1 MFTDLISRLIGT
13 EDTAQGTVF
22 HATWRDPKNSIAP
35 SMVNSVVPVAI
46 KETKNA
52 VTPKREGRIN
62 SARVR
67 RQRERVGINFATAKV
82 EEMEKT
88 DYLAVYNSWLKDY
101 LLQGNRITHF
111 YDYPCPSIEVVTDPR
126 NQRPLST
133 YGMCGANSR
142 NYILSR
148 DLTASHYVNDF
159 TGNRCHNNMYG
170 WTNGGK
176 TAVAY
181 DGHWVPAY
189 TNTID
194 KEMMHDESVPESVRL
209 HIRHGVAEEAK
220 QARAWSLDFH
230 PIMGEYAKSEES
242 THAPKRGYY
251 RNSRDNEAERV
262 GRAINWYANSKDNSA
277 APTLNY
283 SMFPMYVDFNN
294 GDGWSFK
301 RFLSEESDF
310 YYLKDTN
317 PAACLA
323 DLVDCQ
329 SPVTVTFINKESAVV
344 TKAGESDDVPL
355 PLICL
360 TAEMPLN
367 QDLAGYSYTIDSVIL
382 GKEGESAAIT
392 FK

>member
-1 MFTDLISRLIGT
+1 MFIDLISRFVGT
-13 EDTAQGTVF
+13 QNTAQNTVF
-22 HATWRDPKNSIAP
+22 HATWRDPNNSIPLKADTAQAVP
-35 SMVNSVVPVAI
+35 SKSEADSPLQP
-46 KETKNA
+46 ES
-52 VTPKREGRIN
+52 RIN
-62 SARVR
+62 PAWVR
-67 RQRERVGINFATAKV
+67 LQRERIKPNFATVKA
-82 EEMEKT
+82 EEAEKT

-148 DLTASHYVNDF
+148 EFTANHYVSDF
-159 TGNRCHNNMYG
+159 TGDRCHNNMYG

-277 APTLNY
+277 APTLSQPTMPSEVIVKDDLPATDTEARVERRY
-283 SMFPMYVDFNN
+283 EYLLDPAGIAAGHKECIFP
-294 GDGWSFK
+294 G
-301 RFLSEESDF
+301 
-310 YYLKDTN
+310 
-317 PAACLA
+317 
-323 DLVDCQ
+323 
-329 SPVTVTFINKESAVV
+329 SAVDITLYNLCGRNDTV
-344 TKAGESDDVPL
+344 KFVRSETVIHIPQGSGEKML
-355 PLICL
+355 PVV
-360 TAEMPLN
+360 AE
-367 QDLAGYSYTIDSVIL
+367 
-382 GKEGESAAIT
+382 
-392 FK
+392 

>member
-1 MFTDLISRLIGT
+1 MFTDLISRFI
-13 EDTAQGTVF
+13 DTQDAAQGTVF

-35 SMVNSVVPVAI
+35 SMVDSVVPVAI
-46 KETKNA
+46 KETKDTVA
-52 VTPKREGRIN
+52 PKREGRIN
-62 SARVR
+62 PARVR
-67 RQRERVGINFATAKV
+67 LQRERAGINFATVKV
-82 EEMEKT
+82 EEVEKT

-126 NQRPLST
+126 NQRPLPT

-148 DLTASHYVNDF
+148 ELPANRYVSDF
-159 TGNRCHNNMYG
+159 TGDRCHNNMYG

-277 APTLNY
+277 APTLTQPTMT
-283 SMFPMYVDFNN
+283 MFVDFNK
-294 GDGWSFK
+294 GDNWAFET
-301 RFLSEESDF
+301 FLYDDSKFSHFEGVDPAE
-310 YYLKDTN
+310 YLSHMRNATAMFITDKVAVITG
-317 PAACLA
+317 A
-323 DLVDCQ
+323 DVGDR
-329 SPVTVTFINKESAVV
+329 T
-344 TKAGESDDVPL
+344 
-355 PLICL
+355 PLIIL
-360 TAEMPLN
+360 TATKPAGQNLT
-367 QDLAGYSYTIDSVIL
+367 GYSYSIASVEP
-382 GKEGESAAIT
+382 GDAWEPAKVT
-392 FK
+392 FLTK

>member
-1 MFTDLISRLIGT
+1 MFANLISRLI
-13 EDTAQGTVF
+13 DTQDAAQGTVF

-35 SMVNSVVPVAI
+35 SMVDSVVPVAI

-52 VTPKREGRIN
+52 VAPKREGRIN
-62 SARVR
+62 PARVR
-67 RQRERVGINFATAKV
+67 RQRERVGINFATVKV
-82 EEMEKT
+82 EEVEKT

-126 NQRPLST
+126 NQRPSST

-148 DLTASHYVNDF
+148 DFTASHYVNDF
-159 TGNRCHNNMYG
+159 TGDRCHNNMYG

-220 QARAWSLDFH
+220 QARAWNLDFY

-242 THAPKRGYY
+242 AHAPKRGYY

-262 GRAINWYANSKDNSA
+262 GRAINWYANSKDNSD
-277 APTLNY
+277 APTL
-283 SMFPMYVDFNN
+283 SQPTMTMFVDFNK
-294 GDGWSFK
+294 GDNWAFET
-301 RFLSEESDF
+301 FLYDDSKFSHFEGVDPAE
-310 YYLKDTN
+310 YLSHMRNATAMFITDKVAVITG
-317 PAACLA
+317 A
-323 DLVDCQ
+323 DVGDR
-329 SPVTVTFINKESAVV
+329 T
-344 TKAGESDDVPL
+344 
-355 PLICL
+355 PLIIL
-360 TAEMPLN
+360 TATKPAGQNLT
-367 QDLAGYSYTIDSVIL
+367 GYSYTIASVEP
-382 GKEGESAAIT
+382 GDAWEPAKVT
-392 FK
+392 FLTK

>member
-35 SMVNSVVPVAI
+35 SMVDSVVPVAI

-52 VTPKREGRIN
+52 VAPKREGRIN
-62 SARVR
+62 PARVR
-67 RQRERVGINFATAKV
+67 LQRERGGINFATVKV
-82 EEMEKT
+82 EEVEKT

-111 YDYPCPSIEVVTDPR
+111 YDYPCPRIEVVTDPR
-126 NQRPLST
+126 NQRPSST
-133 YGMCGANSR
+133 YGMCGASSR

-148 DLTASHYVNDF
+148 ELPANHYVNDF
-159 TGNRCHNNMYG
+159 TGDRCHNNMYG

-230 PIMGEYAKSEES
+230 PIMCEYAKSEKS
-242 THAPKRGYY
+242 PHASKRRDY

-262 GRAINWYANSKDNSA
+262 GRAINWYANSKDNSD
-277 APTLNY
+277 APTLSQPTM
-283 SMFPMYVDFNN
+283 SMFVDFNK
-294 GDGWSFK
+294 GDSWAFDSFLYTESEFY
-301 RFLSEESDF
+301 RFRE
-310 YYLKDTN
+310 KN
-317 PAACLA
+317 PAEYLSTLGTVTATFLTNNTA
-323 DLVDCQ
+323 VVTGAGYDSRVPMPFIILTATTPTGQNLTGNSYTITSVE
-329 SPVTVTFINKESAVV
+329 PGGEWEPATVTF
-344 TKAGESDDVPL
+344 KA
-355 PLICL
+355 
-360 TAEMPLN
+360 
-367 QDLAGYSYTIDSVIL
+367 
-382 GKEGESAAIT
+382 
-392 FK
+392 

>member
-13 EDTAQGTVF
+13 EDTAQETAF
-22 HATWRDPKNSIAP
+22 HATWRNHNLTNTGTPQAVATTTKS
-35 SMVNSVVPVAI
+35 SVTSEVKQLHDRKKQTVP
-46 KETKNA
+46 TRDTRN
-52 VTPKREGRIN
+52 
-62 SARVR
+62 
-67 RQRERVGINFATAKV
+67 ERKSTDS
-82 EEMEKT
+82 

-111 YDYPCPSIEVVTDPR
+111 YDYPCPRIEVVTDPR
-126 NQRPLST
+126 NQRPSST

-148 DLTASHYVNDF
+148 DFTANHYVNDF
-159 TGNRCHNNMYG
+159 TGDRCHNNMYG

-242 THAPKRGYY
+242 ALASKRGYY

-262 GRAINWYANSKDNSA
+262 GRAINWYANSKDNSD
-277 APTLNY
+277 APTL
-283 SMFPMYVDFNN
+283 SQPTMTMFVDFNK
-294 GDGWSFK
+294 GDNWAFET
-301 RFLSEESDF
+301 FLYDDSKFSHFEGVDPAE
-310 YYLKDTN
+310 YLSHMRNATAMFITDKVAVITG
-317 PAACLA
+317 A
-323 DLVDCQ
+323 DVGDR
-329 SPVTVTFINKESAVV
+329 T
-344 TKAGESDDVPL
+344 
-355 PLICL
+355 PLIIL
-360 TAEMPLN
+360 TATKPVGQN
-367 QDLAGYSYTIDSVIL
+367 LAGYSYTIASVEP
-382 GKEGESAAIT
+382 GDAWEPAKVT
-392 FK
+392 FRPC